1 MCGVRPKFPDIW
13 WTTSPKS
20 RGRGLKLSLHPF
32 WWFIFTPLTG
42 DSPAGLSHI
51 YLTGN
56 EKILSDYGT
65 TFVAAWKNTHNYRVW
80 NSNRHPALA
89 EINPK

>member
-1 MCGVRPKFPDIW
+1 M
-13 WTTSPKS
+13 
-20 RGRGLKLSLHPF
+20 KLVLYPF

-42 DSPAGLSHI
+42 YSAAQLSHI
-51 YLTGN
+51 HLTDN
-56 EKILSDYGT
+56 EKVLADYGT
-65 TFVAAWKNTHNYRVW
+65 AFVMAWKNTHNYRVW